1 MLAHPDREIAIV
13 DVHDPPAGNR
23 DLGRHP
29 AGDERGAV
37 DDQDAVR
44 RMRDLEV
51 GEVAGADFVQ
61 IAPLVVVVALGMRV
75 DQIIRTECVE
85 DGRVAVDHGPVAPV
99 LQGFD
104 FVDRYV
110 RVGHALVP
118 RRGLQ
123 AGPFGCSAQA
133 SS

>member
-1 MLAHPDREIAIV
+1 MSAVDDRRRLVGDELPAAMLAHPDCEIAIV
-13 DVHDPPAGNR
+13 DVHDPPASNR

-29 AGDERGAV
+29 AGDERGAI

-75 DQIIRTECVE
+75 DQIIRT
-85 DGRVAVDHGPVAPV
+85 GASRTAVSPSIMA
-99 LQGFD
+99 
-104 FVDRYV
+104 R
-110 RVGHALVP
+110 
-118 RRGLQ
+118 
-123 AGPFGCSAQA
+123 
-133 SS
+133 